1 VAPEGADALGKIV
14 AKTEHIDREGV
25 SNNIIKIRRK
35 MKCSLAEGA
44 AAIFTRIRR
53 KDERDYT
60 VIVFTEGRMLDLMNP
75 LKSY

>member
-14 AKTEHIDREGV
+14 AKTEHVDREGF
-25 SNNIIKIRRK
+25 SGNIIKNQRK

-60 VIVFTEGRMLDLMNP
+60 ETVLTEGRMLDLMNP